1 MMGPMV
7 NVIVDR
13 PLGSAHPDYPD
24 LIYPINY
31 GYIEGTMAEDG
42 EEEDAYI
49 LGVSEPVSSF
59 RGRVIAVII
68 RKNDKENKYVVAPDR
83 MYFTEEEIRKAVH
96 FQEKYFD
103 ITISLWYGRC
113 ILNQE
118 T

>member
-1 MMGPMV
+1 MRGPMV

-49 LGVSEPVSSF
+49 LGVNVPVTSF
-59 RGRVIAVII
+59 RGRVIGVII
-68 RKNDKENKYVVAPDR
+68 RKNDNENKYIVAPDGVV
-83 MYFTEEEIRKAVH
+83 FTAEEIRKAVH

-103 ITISLWYGRC
+103 ITISLYYGKAYS
-113 ILNQE
+113 
-118 T
+118 